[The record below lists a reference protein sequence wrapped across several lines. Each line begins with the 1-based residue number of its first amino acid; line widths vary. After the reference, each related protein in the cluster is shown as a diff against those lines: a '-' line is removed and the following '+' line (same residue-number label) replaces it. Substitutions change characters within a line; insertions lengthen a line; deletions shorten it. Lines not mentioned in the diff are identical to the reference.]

1 MVERLIDTRGVRL
14 AAERHD
20 VALVVA
26 DRDVGDH
33 GHPVGVEGR
42 LARRCARPRTAVRA
56 RRAVVVGLGR
66 LRSDGRDAD
75 PAGHADEAA
84 ARARREPEEVFARG
98 RLHGEAVEAR
108 RRAEAV
114 RRYGADVDA
123 GEGRSGLRLRVDR
136 AVLTDVGLR
145 VLVEDRDADRH
156 ADADV
161 ATGEA
166 RGDLQHLAVVAR
178 RHEHVVAGVD
188 RHAVR
193 RRVAGVRDI
202 FLIDRG
208 RLDPVAEAGVRVQVH
223 QGHGERAGDADLTTG
238 RAGDDGDDAVLRGR
252 GDRDVLR
259 GVHDRAAADVRV
271 GEDLD
276 QVDARADADAGG
288 AADGDRRGDAELV
301 VAVAG
306 RDEHRLLGIR
316 ARHVRGAGG
325 TAVDL
330 GVRADV
336 RLGPDRDHVDGAAD
350 VHRDRAR
357 DAGGHADRR
366 DVVAVR
372 RRDAHAAEGGAVR
385 RDGARA
391 ALARVTGRV
400 RSVRDQA
407 VAAAGRAAGER
418 DVLRQERT
426 VRAVVVVARAGRAG
440 VRGRSV
446 PTDRVALRRG
456 ETHVLRVRRV
466 VDDRVVRL
474 TVGQA
479 ADRRAAAGA
488 VDDLR
493 AADDRRRRRVAAGR
507 AARRVRQVQR
517 VADAVDVRVEPR
529 RLVLLYARLVEA
541 HQAVVLAVERG
552 R

>member
-1 MVERLIDTRGVRL
+1 
-14 AAERHD
+14 
-20 VALVVA
+20 
-26 DRDVGDH
+26 
-33 GHPVGVEGR
+33 
-42 LARRCARPRTAVRA
+42 TAVRA

-66 LRSDGRDAD
+66 LRSDGPNRDRAGHADEAAADAHRVRRDVLARQRVDVDVRLRLHVRAGADVGLRRRARRADVDAAGDADEATGDAAGDGQGLEVIRRADVDRLRRARRRVLVDPGAAGDERLRRGVQQRDAD
-75 PAGHADEAA
+75 AAGHADEAA

-108 RRAEAV
+108 RRAE
-114 RRYGADVDA
+114 
-123 GEGRSGLRLRVDR
+123 
-136 AVLTDVGLR
+136 
-145 VLVEDRDADRH
+145 
-156 ADADV
+156 
-161 ATGEA
+161 
-166 RGDLQHLAVVAR
+166 
-178 RHEHVVAGVD
+178 
-188 RHAVR
+188 AVR

-276 QVDARADADAGG
+276 QVDARADTDAGG

-316 ARHVRGAGG
+316 ARHDRGAGG

-372 RRDAHAAEGGAVR
+372 RRDAHAAEGGAIR
-385 RDGARA
+385 RDGAGA
-391 ALARVTGRV
+391 ALARVTRRL

-426 VRAVVVVARAGRAG
+426 VRAAVVVARAGRAG

-446 PTDRVALRRG
+446 LADRVGLRRG
-456 ETHVLRVRRV
+456 EPHVLRVRRV
-466 VDDRVVRL
+466 VDDR
-474 TVGQA
+474 G
-479 ADRRAAAGA
+479 
-488 VDDLR
+488 
-493 AADDRRRRRVAAGR
+493 
-507 AARRVRQVQR
+507 
-517 VADAVDVRVEPR
+517 
-529 RLVLLYARLVEA
+529 
-541 HQAVVLAVERG
+541 
-552 R
+552 